1 MPSIYIYIYL
11 AHLAKP
17 PCRLTLHLSQF
28 KPTVQ
33 LKTKPLPS
41 YEGAILPK
49 SQNTI
54 YNSFGQ
60 NFRPTQG
67 KQAVSILPFPISRH
81 HIKYSLHTQSCI
93 SSRISASQYSWAEI
107 LK

>member
-1 MPSIYIYIYL
+1 M
-11 AHLAKP
+11 
-17 PCRLTLHLSQF
+17 HLSQF
-28 KPTVQ
+28 QTYRPT
-33 LKTKPLPS
+33 KNNASFNS

-60 NFRPTQG
+60 NFRLKQE
-67 KQAVSILPFPISRH
+67 KQAVSILRFPISRQS
-81 HIKYSLHTQSCI
+81 IKYSLHTQSRIYFCI
-93 SSRISASQYSWAEI
+93 QYSWAEI